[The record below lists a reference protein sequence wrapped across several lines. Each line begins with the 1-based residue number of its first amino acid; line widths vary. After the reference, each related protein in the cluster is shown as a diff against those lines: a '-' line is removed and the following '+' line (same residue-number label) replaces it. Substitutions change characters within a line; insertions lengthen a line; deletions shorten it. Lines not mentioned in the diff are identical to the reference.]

1 MGLGYLTGQR
11 SLGFEPPAME
21 RNESSEYPMR
31 VAERPGATALE
42 YTVEVDLPEELP
54 LDEVVVCRR
63 EVAGHGDV
71 RYFGLVDWTEITDR
85 YVGRVKILR
94 IHPEVLVPP
103 APGSQVWRAGAATVE
118 WALRF
123 SMMKRRF
130 AAGIMANGQN
140 AYVNLDFVSGA
151 KGAHMNIA
159 GISGVA
165 TKTSYA
171 LFLLYSLFQCPAAA
185 QSRAILFNVKG
196 DDLLYLHRPNKV
208 LGDKDRALYEQLGLP
223 CGPFPEVAYHGTEGC
238 LWSVRQFAER
248 ELIRFLFSDADPSGS
263 QEFAIDNLAW
273 VLRNEAAKTTG
284 PELLVEGVEVT
295 SFGQLSQMIC
305 ASDRAEFWF
314 EKATANTRNAI
325 VRRLRGIT
333 PQVEGL
339 LGAGP
344 GFAYESQLNVVDLHR
359 LTEKARAF
367 VVGAVLKSLFE
378 GRDQLGDEH
387 PTVYVV
393 LDELNKYAPR
403 ESSGPIR
410 EMLVDV
416 AERGRSLGIVLV
428 GAEQTASAVEER
440 VVGNAALRVVGRL
453 ESAESQKDA
462 YGWLT
467 GLRQRATLLQPGT
480 MMLAQPE
487 VPVPLVVRFPF
498 PAWATRRSEAA
509 PQRLDRGP
517 DEPPP

>member
-1 MGLGYLTGQR
+1 MEGYEQPVHPL
-11 SLGFEPPAME
+11 
-21 RNESSEYPMR
+21 R
-31 VAERPGATALE
+31 VAESPGATSLE
-42 YTVEVDLPEELP
+42 YTVEADLPEELP

-63 EVAGHGDV
+63 DVAGYGDV
-71 RYFGLVDWTEITDR
+71 RYFGVVDWAEISGR
-85 YVGRVKILR
+85 YLGRVKILR
-94 IHPEVLVPP
+94 IHPEVFVPP
-103 APGSQVWRAGAATVE
+103 TPGSQVWRASPATVE

-123 SMMKRRF
+123 SLMKRKF

-151 KGAHMNIA
+151 KGAHLNIA

-171 LFLLYSLFQCPAAA
+171 LFLLYSLLHCPAAA
-185 QSRAILFNVKG
+185 GSRVILFNVKG
-196 DDLLYLHRPNKV
+196 DDLLYLHRPNKA
-208 LGDKDRALYEQLGLP
+208 LSDKDRALYAQLGLP
-223 CGPFPEVAYHGTEGC
+223 CGPFAEVAYHGTEGC
-238 LWSVRQFAER
+238 LWSLRQFAER

-273 VLRNEAAKTTG
+273 VLRSEAAKSPG
-284 PELLVEGVEVT
+284 PELRVDGVEVT
-295 SFGQLSQMIC
+295 SFGQLSHMIC
-305 ASDRAEFWF
+305 SSEKPEFWF
-314 EKATANTRNAI
+314 EKATANTRNAL

-339 LGAGP
+339 LGPGP
-344 GFAYESQLNVVDLHR
+344 GFTYESPLNVVDVHR

-378 GRDQLGDEH
+378 GREQLGDEH

-403 ESSGPIR
+403 EASGPIR
-410 EMLVDV
+410 EMLLDV

-462 YGWLT
+462 YGWLA
-467 GLRQRATLLQPGT
+467 GLHQRSTLLQPGT
-480 MMLAQPE
+480 MIMAQPE

-498 PAWATRRSEAA
+498 PAWATRRSEAGTI
-509 PQRLDRGP
+509 RSDRGP
-517 DEPPP
+517 DHPPA